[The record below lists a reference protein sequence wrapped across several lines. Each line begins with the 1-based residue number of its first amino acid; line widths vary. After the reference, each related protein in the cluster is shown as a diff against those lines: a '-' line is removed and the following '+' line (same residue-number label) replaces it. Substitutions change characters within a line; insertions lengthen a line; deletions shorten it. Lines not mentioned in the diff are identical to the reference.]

1 MEIFLYEWW
10 PLVRQQNL
18 YRRLSDANVEVRP
31 YSTEKPEAK
40 AATYSFATKFMPSR
54 MGVTTPA
61 HLPDRRRLGQI
72 DAIRTGQARRP

>member
-31 YSTEKPEAK
+31 YSD
-40 AATYSFATKFMPSR
+40 ATKQ
-54 MGVTTPA
+54 
-61 HLPDRRRLGQI
+61 LL
-72 DAIRTGQARRP
+72 